1 MEIRLDCTAGIKN
14 HSRAHPSD
22 IRVWKQGWFVVY
34 KALTGNIRYKS
45 CTNELVL
52 N

>member
-1 MEIRLDCTAGIKN
+1 MEIRLDCTPGIKN